1 MMSRRRILGIDPG
14 SRVTGFG
21 VIDVV
26 GQQRLYVSS
35 GCIRTPQGA
44 SLADRIKVIVEH
56 LFEVIDTYQPD
67 EAAVEQ
73 VFVNVNP
80 AATLMLGQARGA
92 AVTALV
98 IRSLP
103 VAEYT
108 ALQVKQSVVGH
119 GKAPKEQV
127 QAMIVRLLSLSGTPQ
142 SDAADALAVALAHAN
157 HSHSA
162 VAAFTRQGLRIKG
175 GRLA

>member
-1 MMSRRRILGIDPG
+1 MTRRILGIDPG
-14 SRVTGFG
+14 SRITGFG
-21 VIDVV
+21 IIDVI
-26 GQQRLYVSS
+26 GQSRHYIAS

-44 SLADRIKVIVEH
+44 PLAERIKVIVDG
-56 LFEVIDTYQPD
+56 LFGVVDTYRPG

-92 AVTALV
+92 VLAALV
-98 IRSLP
+98 LKQLT

-127 QAMIVRLLSLSGTPQ
+127 QAMIVRLLNLSGTPQ
-142 SDAADALAVALAHAN
+142 ADAADALAVALAHAN
-157 HSHSA
+157 HSHAA
-162 VAAFTRQGLRIKG
+162 VAAFTRQGLRVKG

>member
-1 MMSRRRILGIDPG
+1 MSRRILGIDPG
-14 SRVTGFG
+14 SRITGFG

-26 GQQRLYVSS
+26 GQARHYVAS
-35 GCIRTPQGA
+35 GCIRTPPGA
-44 SLADRIKVIVEH
+44 PLAERIKVIVEH
-56 LFEVIDTYQPD
+56 LFEVIDTYQPH
-67 EAAVEQ
+67 ESAVEQ

-92 AVTALV
+92 AITALV
-98 IRSLP
+98 LRQLP

-127 QAMIVRLLSLSGTPQ
+127 QAMVVRLLSLSGTPQ
-142 SDAADALAVALAHAN
+142 ADAADALAVALAHAN
-157 HSHSA
+157 HSHA
-162 VAAFTRQGLRIKG
+162 ALAAFTASGLRVKG